1 MLNDFSPEE
10 VERILAAKAHL
21 RNKFVGNDNPIWLTY
36 APLHNMFVAGGA
48 IASLLQGEDPN
59 DYDVYC
65 KNPIDLA
72 AFVNRLTGEFV
83 DNIADVNEKYR
94 EFVGKDGKMITE
106 NAITMNNKISF
117 ITVTVGEPQQVR
129 WSFDYTHCLPY
140 YEISEDKLY
149 ISREQY
155 GACVSKVLV
164 VNNPAAIKSYRESK
178 FLERG
183 YIKLNG

>member
-10 VERILAAKAHL
+10 VERILAAKEHL
-21 RNKFVGNDNPIWLTY
+21 REKFTANVVPTWLTF
-36 APLHNMFVAGGA
+36 APLEYMFVTGGA

-65 KNPIDLA
+65 KNPMDLSS
-72 AFVNRLTGEFV
+72 FVNILTRDFTG
-83 DNIADVNEKYR
+83 NIADVNEKYR
-94 EFVGKDGKMITE
+94 EFVGKNGKMITE

-117 ITVTVGEPQQVR
+117 ITVTIGEPQQVR

-140 YEISEDKLY
+140 YEIGQNKLY
-149 ISREQY
+149 ISRLQY
-155 GACVSKVLV
+155 DACVSKILD
-164 VNNPAAIKSYRESK
+164 VNNPAAVKSYRESK